1 MRFGSSDGHSQQQN
15 LSITTTSPKSPKLVL
30 PKFQTAY
37 SDIEDRRGRNRRI
50 LTFDIQKIDFSI
62 TLSTTDHLCI
72 VGSGERKYANV
83 ILMRLCVRALISKR
97 QQSSAVKEC
106 YISIIDYLTIAKP

>member
-37 SDIEDRRGRNRRI
+37 SDIE
-50 LTFDIQKIDFSI
+50 KIDFSI

-72 VGSGERKYANV
+72 VGSGERKYANA